1 MSSCLK
7 NMHEAKF
14 YKKLNNNI
22 VQCQLC
28 SHFCAIKNGNVGICR
43 TRKNK
48 DGKLYSLV
56 YGYPIAT
63 NIDPIE
69 KKPLYHFQPGSLS
82 YSLGVLGCNF
92 RCANCQNW
100 DISQATDIENKVKN
114 IDFVE
119 PEKIVEEA
127 IGNDCKSIA
136 YTYTEPTIF
145 TEYALDIMK
154 LARENNIKNIW
165 VSNGFMS
172 KQCLDAILPYL
183 DAINV
188 DLKSIEDEFYKNICH
203 ARVKPILENLKT
215 IKQEGV
221 HLEITTL
228 IIPSLSS
235 NEEMLEKIADFIAA
249 ELDIDVPWHLSKF
262 SPEISWK
269 LKDLPATG
277 DDLIYRAYEIGKDT
291 GLKYVYVGNIPGDQK
306 ENTYC
311 SKCNELAVRRMGYY
325 IERLDNK
332 GRCAACDKNLDI
344 VE

>member
-1 MSSCLK
+1 
-7 NMHEAKF
+7 MHPAKF
-14 YKKLNNNI
+14 YKLLKGNI
-22 VQCQLC
+22 IQCQLC
-28 SHFCAIKNGNVGICR
+28 SHFCAIKDSNVGICR

-48 DGKLYSLV
+48 NGKLYTLV

-69 KKPLYHFQPGSLS
+69 KKPFFHFQPCSFS
-82 YSLGVLGCNF
+82 YSLGTLGCNF

-100 DISQATDIENKVKN
+100 DISQAAGIENKVKAM
-114 IDFVE
+114 DFIE
-119 PEKIVEEA
+119 PEKIIEEA
-127 IGNDCKSIA
+127 LSNDCRSIA

-154 LARENNIKNIW
+154 LAREHNLKNVW

-172 KQCLDAILPYL
+172 RQCLDAMLPYL
-183 DAINV
+183 DAINI
-188 DLKSIEDEFYKNICH
+188 DLKSMDDEFYKSNCQ
-203 ARVKPILENLKT
+203 ARVKPVLDNLKA
-215 IKQEGV
+215 IKHDDV

-228 IIPSLSS
+228 IIPTLSD
-235 NEEMLEKIADFIAA
+235 NLEMLEQIAEFIAV
-249 ELDIDVPWHLSKF
+249 ELDTDVPWHLSKF
-262 SPEISWK
+262 SGAISWK
-269 LKDLPATG
+269 LKHLADTG
-277 DDLIYRAYEIGKDT
+277 DDIIYQAYEIGKEA

-311 SKCNELAVRRMGYY
+311 PKCGELVIRRINYH

-332 GRCAACDKNLDI
+332 GHCAACDKSLDI